1 MIYPREQQKHEH
13 VAVHYDDLSKWYLE
27 IWGEHVHHGLWETG
41 GESPELAVQQLTQ
54 LIARATGITKDS
66 TVVDIGCGY
75 GGTARILAN
84 GFGADVTGY
93 TLSQAQYDYAVART
107 NGDANPHYH
116 LQSWFEN
123 DLPDGFADVVISIE
137 SSEHMEDKPRFFAE
151 IARVLKPGGRFG
163 VYAWLA
169 RDNPSRRQV
178 DWLLEP
184 ICREGR
190 LPSMGNEEDY
200 RRMMWESGLV
210 DIAFR
215 DLSRNVRKTWPMIV
229 GRMAKR
235 LLHDREA
242 WHFMFHGPNRV
253 FGITV
258 FRIWAAYYLNVMRY
272 GLFTCKK
279 PC

>member
-1 MIYPREQQKHEH
+1 MIYPREDQKHKH
-13 VAVHYDDLSKWYLE
+13 VAEHYDDLSTWYLE

-41 GESPELAVQQLTQ
+41 GESTELAVQQLTH
-54 LIARATGITKDS
+54 LIARETGVSMDS

-84 GFGADVTGY
+84 GFGAHVTGY
-93 TLSQAQYDYAVART
+93 TLSKAQHDYAVEKT
-107 NGDANPHYH
+107 NGSANPTYR
-116 LQSWFEN
+116 LQNWLEN
-123 DLPDGFADVVISIE
+123 GLPDASVDVAISIE

-151 IARVLKPGGRFG
+151 VNRVLKPGGRFG

-169 RDNPSRRQV
+169 RDNPSQRQI

-190 LPSMGNEEDY
+190 LPSMGSEGDY
-200 RRMMWESGLV
+200 RQMMWESGFT
-210 DIAFR
+210 DITFR
-215 DLSRNVRKTWPMIV
+215 DLSRNVRKTWPIIV

-235 LLHDREA
+235 LLWDREA
-242 WHFMFHGPNRV
+242 WRFLFNGQNRI
-253 FGITV
+253 FGITI
-258 FRIWAAYYLNVMRY
+258 FRIWAAYYLGAMRY
-272 GLFTCKK
+272 GLFTCSK